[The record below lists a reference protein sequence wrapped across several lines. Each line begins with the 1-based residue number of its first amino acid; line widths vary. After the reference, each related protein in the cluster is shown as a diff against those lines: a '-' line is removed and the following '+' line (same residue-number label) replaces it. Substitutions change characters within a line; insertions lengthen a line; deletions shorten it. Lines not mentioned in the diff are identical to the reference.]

1 MPRLEQFEPQM
12 ILVSA
17 GFDAHREDDLGQ
29 MSLVEADYA
38 YMTARLLELA
48 ARHCGGRL
56 VSSLEGGYN
65 LSALARSV
73 VAHLRVL
80 ARL

>member
-1 MPRLEQFEPQM
+1 
-12 ILVSA
+12 
-17 GFDAHREDDLGQ
+17 

-56 VSSLEGGYN
+56 VSSLEGGYKPERPGRAAW
-65 LSALARSV
+65 SPTCGCWPASEGP
-73 VAHLRVL
+73 
-80 ARL
+80 